1 MITILM
7 VVIGVADVT
16 YVMYVV
22 SSGQKRVLG
31 VSTIRVW
38 SYVDVGNLG

>member
-1 MITILM
+1 MMTILM
-7 VVIGVADVT
+7 VVIGVADVM
-16 YVMYVV
+16 YVTYVV
-22 SSGQKRVLG
+22 SSGQNRDLG